1 MAYQSRKRFGQ
12 HFLHDQNVI
21 EHIVTAFDPKPGEK
35 IIEIGPGKGALTI
48 PLLKQQQELDVV
60 EVDRDLAKAINEKCK
75 DIGLLKV
82 HCIDV
87 LDFDFCQ
94 FENKRLRII
103 GNLPYNISTPIL
115 FHLLNYGHCISDMLF
130 MLQKEV
136 VERLSAEPGCKEYG
150 RLSVMVQSQCQ
161 VEKLFNIG
169 PESFIPPPKVDSSVV
184 RLRLCG
190 SADINISD
198 LEIFARIVK
207 QAFAQ
212 RRKTLRNS
220 LRALFDEDQIIN
232 AGISPGARAEELT
245 IDQFAKLT
253 DHYHGNKKSIA

>member
-1 MAYQSRKRFGQ
+1 MAKPRKRFSQ

-21 EHIVTAFDPKPGEK
+21 ERILTTFNPKPGEK

-48 PLLKQQQELDVV
+48 PLLQQQHELEVV
-60 EVDRDLAKAINEKCK
+60 EVDRDLAKAISEKCK
-75 DIGLLKV
+75 DLGSLKV
-82 HCIDV
+82 HCADA

-94 FENKRLRII
+94 FKNKRLRII
-103 GNLPYNISTPIL
+103 GNLPYNISTPLL
-115 FHLLNYGHCISDMLF
+115 FHLLKYGNCISDMFF

-169 PESFIPPPKVDSSVV
+169 PESFIPPPKVDSTVV
-184 RLRLCG
+184 RLRLSG
-190 SADINISD
+190 SPDIHMSNS
-198 LEIFARIVK
+198 EFFAHIVK

-220 LRALFDEDQIIN
+220 LKTLFDEDQIKN
-232 AGISPGARAEELT
+232 AGISPSARAEELT
-245 IDQFAKLT
+245 IDQFARLAN
-253 DHYHGNKKSIA
+253 HYHGNKNQ